1 MDVDTGVD
9 DALAL
14 AFAVRHPD
22 ISLEAVLTV
31 CGNVS
36 LDRVTHN
43 TLRVLDWLGA
53 TDVPVVR
60 GADRPLGGAPL
71 SADHWHGEDGLGG
84 ADLPAS
90 RRDASHDAVAYLIE
104 RLTAEPGELMLVCTG
119 PLTNLATAVTREPA
133 IVRCPRGVC
142 VMGGTIHPPGN
153 VTPVAEFNVY
163 ADPEA
168 AAIVFA
174 QSWPLTLVGLDVTRQ
189 TLLTREDLSQLSET
203 ESAEAVLLRETT
215 SSLVDR
221 RGVQAVALHDPLAVA
236 VALDPSLV
244 RTVSGPVR
252 VETRGELTRGQ
263 TIIDLRRP
271 QHSSTQVCI
280 EVAADRFRRHFF
292 DTLGLTSL
300 SSSPRYSRRRR
311 RRTGPGRGP

>member
-1 MDVDTGVD
+1 MRLIIDVDTGVD

-22 ISLEAVLTV
+22 ISVEAALTV

-36 LDRVTHN
+36 LDLVTDN

-53 TDVPVVR
+53 TEVPVLR
-60 GADRPLGGAPL
+60 GADRPLAGAPV
-71 SADHWHGEDGLGG
+71 SAGHWHGEDGLGG

-90 RRDASHDAVAYLIE
+90 RRGASADAVAYLIE

-133 IVRCPRGVC
+133 IVDCARGVC
-142 VMGGTIHPPGN
+142 VMGGAIHPPGN
-153 VTPVAEFNVY
+153 ATPVAEFNVY

-189 TLLTREDLSQLSET
+189 TLLTRDDLRELSGL
-203 ESAEAVLLRETT
+203 ESAEAVLVRETT
-215 SSLVDR
+215 RSLFER
-221 RGVQAVALHDPLAVA
+221 PGVQAVALHDPLAVA

-244 RTVSGPVR
+244 TTVSGPVR

-263 TIIDLRRP
+263 TIIDLRSPR
-271 QHSSTQVCI
+271 QSATQVGM

-292 DTLGLTSL
+292 ETLGLA
-300 SSSPRYSRRRR
+300 
-311 RRTGPGRGP
+311 

>member
-1 MDVDTGVD
+1 MRLIIDVDTGVD

-14 AFAVRHPD
+14 AFAVRHPE

-36 LDRVTHN
+36 LDRVADN

-53 TDVPVVR
+53 TDVPVLR
-60 GADRPLGGAPL
+60 GLDRPLVGPPVGA
-71 SADHWHGEDGLGG
+71 SHWHGEDGLGG

-90 RRDASHDAVAYLIE
+90 RRSASEDAVAYLIE
-104 RLTAEPGELMLVCTG
+104 RLTGERGELTLVCTG
-119 PLTNLATAVTREPA
+119 PLTNLAVAITREPG
-133 IVRCPRGVC
+133 IVACARAVC

-189 TLLTREDLSQLSET
+189 TLLTRADLNDLAT
-203 ESAEAVLLRETT
+203 ADSAEAILVRQTT
-215 SSLVDR
+215 CSLFDR
-221 RGVQAVALHDPLAVA
+221 PGVQAVALHDPLAVA

-244 RTVSGPVR
+244 TSVSGPVQ

-263 TIIDLRRP
+263 TIVDLRRR
-271 QHSSTQVCI
+271 QASATQVCM

-292 DTLGLTSL
+292 ETLGLA
-300 SSSPRYSRRRR
+300 
-311 RRTGPGRGP
+311 